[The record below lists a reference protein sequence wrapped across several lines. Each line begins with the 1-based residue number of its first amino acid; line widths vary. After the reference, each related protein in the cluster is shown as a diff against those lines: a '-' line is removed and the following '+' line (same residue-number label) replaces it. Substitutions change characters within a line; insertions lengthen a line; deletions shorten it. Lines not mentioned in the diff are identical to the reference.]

1 MKTDIE
7 ISQQTKLLPIQE
19 VGRQVG
25 LEEADLEYYGP
36 YKAKISLEVLH
47 RLKDRPDGKLV
58 LVTAMTPT
66 PAGEGKTTNT
76 IGLTQALWKMGKKA
90 ILAIREPSLGP
101 SFGLKGGAAGG
112 GYSQVL
118 PMEDINLHFTGDIHA
133 VTTAHNLLAAVL
145 DNSLQQGN
153 PHNLDPRRIVWRR
166 AMDMNERALR
176 RIVIGLGGRT
186 EGVPRESGF
195 DISVASEIMAILC
208 LARDLMDLKERIQK
222 IIVGYTYDG
231 RAVTAG
237 DLGCIGAMAVLMKDA
252 VKPNLVQTV
261 DNTPA
266 LIHGGPFAN
275 IAHGC
280 NSILSTK
287 MGLKLGE
294 YLITEA
300 GFAADLGAEKF
311 FDLKCR
317 IGDLRPDA
325 VVLVISIRSL
335 KMHGG
340 VAKAN
345 LTAPNLEAVS
355 RGLENMEKHL
365 ENIALFGLPA
375 VVSINRFPTDTDEEI
390 ELVRAR
396 ARELGVEAVLS
407 EVFAKGG
414 EGGLELAD
422 KVIAACEK
430 KNGFHYLYGLE
441 MPLKEKIEA
450 ICKQVYGADGVD
462 YSPEAENALTNFTS
476 MGYGKLPICVA
487 KTQYSLSDD
496 AGLLGRPRGFRIM
509 VREVRLS
516 AGAGFIVPITGN
528 IMTMPG
534 LPKHPAALDIDID
547 ADGVITGLF

>member
-1 MKTDIE
+1 
-7 ISQQTKLLPIQE
+7 
-19 VGRQVG
+19 
-25 LEEADLEYYGP
+25 
-36 YKAKISLEVLH
+36 
-47 RLKDRPDGKLV
+47 
-58 LVTAMTPT
+58 
-66 PAGEGKTTNT
+66 
-76 IGLTQALWKMGKKA
+76 
-90 ILAIREPSLGP
+90 
-101 SFGLKGGAAGG
+101 
-112 GYSQVL
+112 
-118 PMEDINLHFTGDIHA
+118 
-133 VTTAHNLLAAVL
+133 
-145 DNSLQQGN
+145 
-153 PHNLDPRRIVWRR
+153 
-166 AMDMNERALR
+166 MNERALR
-176 RIVIGLGGRT
+176 KIVIGLGGRT

-208 LARDLMDLKERIQK
+208 LARNLMDLKERIQK

-231 RAVTAG
+231 QAVTAG
-237 DLGCIGAMAVLMKDA
+237 ELGCTGAMAVLMKDA

-280 NSILSTK
+280 NSILATR

-294 YLITEA
+294 YLVTEA

-317 IGDLRPDA
+317 IGELHPDV
-325 VVLVISIRSL
+325 VVLVVSIRSL

-340 VAKAN
+340 VVKAN
-345 LTAPNLEAVS
+345 LTAPNPEAVS
-355 RGLENMEKHL
+355 RGLANMEKHL

-390 ELVRAR
+390 ELVKAR

-414 EGGLELAD
+414 EGGRELAE
-422 KVIAACEK
+422 KVIAACDK
-430 KNGFHYLYGLE
+430 KNEFHYLYGLE
-441 MPLKEKIEA
+441 MTLKEKIEA
-450 ICKQVYGADGVD
+450 ICRQVYGADGVD
-462 YSPEAENALTNFTS
+462 YSAEAETALTNYTN

-496 AGLLGRPRGFRIM
+496 AGVLGRPRGFNIQ

-528 IMTMPG
+528 VMTMPG